1 MVRSK
6 LYISNICDKIVMI
19 FLSLTGFFNGT
30 RLYISALVGL
40 INRTIQTTAVFLSCI
55 HETVTNGAQTR
66 DPVAPDQGVDSLQS
80 PTS

>member
-1 MVRSK
+1 
-6 LYISNICDKIVMI
+6 MI
-19 FLSLTGFFNGT
+19 FLSLTGFFNGI